1 MVSPLEQVL
10 NFCSSG
16 VDDDSI
22 KDYIRSSQFLQAAHA
37 TKYKFNFTED
47 PMKLSQACKTN
58 GGVYGRLI
66 RQRLGGGSPAA
77 SKAPAGKTP

>member
-1 MVSPLEQVL
+1 LDQVL

-22 KDYIRSSQFLQAAHA
+22 KDYIRSPEFMQAARA

-58 GGVYGRLI
+58 GGIYGRLI
-66 RQRLGGGSPAA
+66 RQRLGGASGAPA
-77 SKAPAGKTP
+77 KAPAGKNQ